1 MATKTTAKKTATKKT
16 SAKATKSS
24 AVSEVTKQQRIALN
38 FINDGIDNAQDI
50 AKKTYLAGLGA
61 FGRSFDE
68 IKSRY
73 SKTSETVQ
81 ARYEK
86 ITVDGQELVKELVD
100 RGEKV
105 QDEAGDLLKERRAS
119 VEEQIEVAKKR
130 LGGLVSIVDVP
141 ARLQDVSDKLE
152 SLSKD
157 LKKSA

>member
-1 MATKTTAKKTATKKT
+1 MATKKTTTKKT
-16 SAKATKSS
+16 SAKATKTS
-24 AVSEVTKQQRIALN
+24 AVSEATKKQRAAFEL
-38 FINDGIDNAQDI
+38 INERIDLAQDL

-68 IKSRY
+68 IKTRY
-73 SKTSETVQ
+73 AKTTETVQ
-81 ARYEK
+81 ARYQK
-86 ITVDGQELVKELVD
+86 ITVDGQELVNELVD

-105 QDEAGDLLKERRAS
+105 QDEAGEMIKERRAS

>member
-1 MATKTTAKKTATKKT
+1 MATKKTTAKKT

-24 AVSEVTKQQRIALN
+24 AVSEVTKQQRAALKL
-38 FINDGIDNAQDI
+38 INDNLDNAQDL
-50 AKKTYLAGLGA
+50 AKKTYLASLGVV
-61 FGRSFDE
+61 GRSYE
-68 IKSRY
+68 EVKTRY
-73 SKTSETVQ
+73 VKATESAQ

-86 ITVDGQELVKELVD
+86 MTTDSQEFVKDLVD

-105 QDEAGDLLKERRAS
+105 QDEAGDLIKESRAS
-119 VEEQIEVAKKR
+119 VEEQIEAAKKR
-130 LGGLVSIVDVP
+130 LGGFVSIVDVP